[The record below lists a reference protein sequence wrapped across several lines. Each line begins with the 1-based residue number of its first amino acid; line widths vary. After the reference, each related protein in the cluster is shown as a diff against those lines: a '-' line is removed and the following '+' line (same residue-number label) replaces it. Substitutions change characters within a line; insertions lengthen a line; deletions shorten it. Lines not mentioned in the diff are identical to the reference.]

1 MKIRFIG
8 QKGIPATFGGVE
20 YHVEHLAGAL
30 ARRGH
35 DVAVYVRPWYTPAG
49 LISHAGAR
57 LIRLP
62 TIRTKHADASVH
74 SLLATLHAAIS
85 DADII
90 HYHAIGPGFF
100 SFLPRLFGKKVVVTV
115 HRLDWESEKWGP
127 PARFMLRSGEFISA
141 RAPYATVVVSSEL
154 QRYFKEKYERETSLI
169 PHGRVIPEPAPPSV
183 IRTKHG
189 LRGKDFILFMGR
201 LSPEKRV
208 DWLVEAF
215 REAKRRRPE
224 FRGLKL
230 VLAGG
235 SSATDDV
242 VRALHEHAGRAPDII
257 FTGYVTGAEKAEL
270 LANARLFVLPS
281 SLEGSPIVLLEAQS
295 RGLCCLASDIA
306 SHREAIESGRDGLL
320 FRSDERE
327 DLTRS
332 LIRLIEHPSLAA
344 RLGRGAKARSAR
356 AIGWDEVALRHE
368 RLYERILGRAH
379 FSAWGKAPGS
389 IKRIAP
395 SRMK

>member
-35 DVAVYVRPWYTPAG
+35 DVAVYVRPWYTPPG
-49 LISHAGAR
+49 LGSQAGAR

-62 TIRTKHADASVH
+62 TIRTKHADAAVH
-74 SLLATLHAAIS
+74 SLLATLQAS
-85 DADII
+85 VSNADII
-90 HYHAIGPGFF
+90 HYHAIGPGAF
-100 SFLPRLFGKKVVVTV
+100 SFLPRFSGKKVVVTV
-115 HRLDWESEKWGP
+115 HRLDWESGKWGP
-127 PARFMLRSGEFISA
+127 AARFMLRAGEFISA
-141 RAPYATVVVSSEL
+141 RAPQATIVVSSEL
-154 QRYFKEKYERETSLI
+154 QRYFRERYGKETTLI
-169 PHGRVIPEPAPPSV
+169 PHGRVVPEPAPPRL
-183 IRTKHG
+183 IQTKHG

-201 LSPEKRV
+201 LSPEKRA
-208 DWLVEAF
+208 DWLIQAF
-215 REAKRRRPE
+215 LEAKDRRPA

-235 SSATDDV
+235 SSATDEV
-242 VRALHEHAGRAPDII
+242 VRALRERAAGRPDII
-257 FTGYVTGAEKAEL
+257 STGYVTGAEKEEL

-306 SHREAIESGRDGLL
+306 PHREAIESERDGLL
-320 FRSDERE
+320 FRSDERA

-332 LIRLIEHPSLAA
+332 LIRLVEHPSLAA
-344 RLGRGAKARSAR
+344 RLGRSARARSAR
-356 AIGWDEVALRHE
+356 APGWDEVALRHE
-368 RLYERILGRAH
+368 RLYARIMGGANFRP
-379 FSAWGKAPGS
+379 GIKGPCPPKKAKPAG
-389 IKRIAP
+389 
-395 SRMK
+395 